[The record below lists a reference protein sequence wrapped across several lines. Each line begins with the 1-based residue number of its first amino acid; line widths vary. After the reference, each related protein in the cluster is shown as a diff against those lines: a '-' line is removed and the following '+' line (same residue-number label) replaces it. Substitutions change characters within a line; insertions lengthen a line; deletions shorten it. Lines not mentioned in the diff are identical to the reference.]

1 MAITSDEKESTV
13 FNALKLLLEVLPGKA
28 FYGRKEGPEIV
39 MTDDSS
45 TEREA
50 LSKIWPNARLLLC
63 IFHFLQGHWTRL
75 HDGKNKIKNEHRAVL
90 IGKVKELVYC
100 KSEKDL
106 NAAYTNLLVD
116 DLVKP
121 NPNLKHRLESYW
133 PRRKECALCYRSKI
147 LTRGNNTNNIS
158 ESGIKIVKELIFGRI
173 KAYNLVQMFQFVT
186 EAFET
191 YIKRRLLIIAHNRFD
206 SYISSKYKG
215 LLAEKIDKS
224 SIIVLNFSKKMFT
237 VKSSKTK

>member
-1 MAITSDEKESTV
+1 MKKRTCSQPLIITTCTPLMARVHKNVKQSGEMIFCDSTSCLKKYNCSLFVFSTSSTAGGLPLGVAITSDEKECTV

-63 IFHFLQGHWTRL
+63 IFHFLQGHWTWL
-75 HDGKNKIKNEHRAVL
+75 HDGKNKIKNEHRAL
-90 IGKVKELVYC
+90 LTSKVKELVYC

-121 NPNLKHRLESYW
+121 YPNLKHHLES
-133 PRRKECALCYRSKI
+133 
-147 LTRGNNTNNIS
+147 
-158 ESGIKIVKELIFGRI
+158 
-173 KAYNLVQMFQFVT
+173 
-186 EAFET
+186 
-191 YIKRRLLIIAHNRFD
+191 
-206 SYISSKYKG
+206 
-215 LLAEKIDKS
+215 
-224 SIIVLNFSKKMFT
+224 
-237 VKSSKTK
+237 